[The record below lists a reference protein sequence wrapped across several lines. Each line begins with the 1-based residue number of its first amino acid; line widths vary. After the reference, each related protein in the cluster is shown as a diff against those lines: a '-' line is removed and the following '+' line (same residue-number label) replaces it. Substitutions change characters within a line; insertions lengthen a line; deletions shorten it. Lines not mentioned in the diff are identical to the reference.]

1 MVTVRRLTFFVLLI
15 SAVGLLSSCVPIPPY
30 DPVLAQRGV
39 SVQQEGAGM
48 PAATATAA
56 APLAVAE
63 LTSTPTSLAQVEP
76 TSSPA
81 TLVPVEPTST
91 PETPA
96 PVPPTATPVTL
107 AQAGATSTPVT
118 VTITLANPS
127 DAQVM
132 VALTPTDAPVPT
144 SMPTPTASFTAMPA
158 PTFTP
163 RPTSTAAATPTR
175 AATSTRAPTPT
186 ATVDRHLIIITEEDI
201 AKAVAGGAGA
211 QQGVTL
217 ENLKVRFADGKTHIT
232 ADKLGYSFIN
242 MQNLDLVGSLAAQ
255 NGVLSLAVESIS
267 PRGLAANFVPGAVN
281 QALANYASQWY
292 VEEVRT
298 LDGRVELR
306 VR

>member
-1 MVTVRRLTFFVLLI
+1 M
-15 SAVGLLSSCVPIPPY
+15 A
-30 DPVLAQRGV
+30 LA
-39 SVQQEGAGM
+39 
-48 PAATATAA
+48 PTATLIPTETV
-56 APLAVAE
+56 AP
-63 LTSTPTSLAQVEP
+63 TPTISF
-76 TSSPA
+76 TD
-81 TLVPVEPTST
+81 
-91 PETPA
+91 TPA
-96 PVPPTATPVTL
+96 P
-107 AQAGATSTPVT
+107 TS
-118 VTITLANPS
+118 
-127 DAQVM
+127 
-132 VALTPTDAPVPT
+132 
-144 SMPTPTASFTAMPA
+144 
-158 PTFTP
+158 TP
-163 RPTSTAAATPTR
+163 RPTSTLVAMSAQAAASTP
-175 AATSTRAPTPT
+175 APTPT
-186 ATVDRHLIIITEEDI
+186 ATVDQHLIIITEDDI

-217 ENLKVRFADGKTHIT
+217 DNLKVRFADGKTHIT